1 MTIHTKEYM
10 EEYARLSL
18 SEILGFNIATLVHCD
33 SPDIQDF
40 ENQIGIEVVED
51 VYECEKELER
61 FWEKYSNTPVNL
73 IPKKKIDGY
82 YSKKGTLKMEH
93 NQLKGGSLGEEKP
106 NSPKHLILTIRKKI
120 SKLNSGNYFAFSTY
134 MLYVFVE
141 TISLYDSYVYSI
153 IDEVNKIDVPIKYN
167 KLILDGYFEICY
179 CDMTTRSFS
188 RHFIPKNTRE
198 LLSRKTADIISTYS
212 I

>member
-1 MTIHTKEYM
+1 
-10 EEYARLSL
+10 
-18 SEILGFNIATLVHCD
+18 
-33 SPDIQDF
+33 
-40 ENQIGIEVVED
+40 
-51 VYECEKELER
+51 
-61 FWEKYSNTPVNL
+61 
-73 IPKKKIDGY
+73 
-82 YSKKGTLKMEH
+82 
-93 NQLKGGSLGEEKP
+93 
-106 NSPKHLILTIRKKI
+106 
-120 SKLNSGNYFAFSTY
+120 

>member
-18 SEILGFNIATLVHCD
+18 SEILGFNIDTLVHCD

-40 ENQIGIEVVED
+40 ENRIGIEVVED

-61 FWEKYSNTPVNL
+61 FWEKYSNTSVNL

-82 YSKKGTLKMEH
+82 YSKKGTLKIEH

-106 NSPKHLILTIRKKI
+106 NSPKHLISTIRKKI
-120 SKLNSGNYFAFSTY
+120 SKLNSGNYVTFSTY

-141 TISLYDSYVYSI
+141 TVSLYDSYVYSI